1 VGVNKQQLTVLAI
14 VAGLAVFIGAGIALL
29 ASSGGNNDQS
39 IRTGGSTSSSSSP
52 DTTTSTFAVSTSSA
66 PPVTIGP
73 LATLPAITPG
83 STQVVVPRTTTTRP
97 PVTTTRP
104 PATTTRPS
112 VTTTTAAPSGD
123 VGISNTEI
131 RVAVI
136 TDETGTYNGMRAWAR
151 SVNHRGGVAGRKI
164 RLDPFNPHGTTAG
177 YLDAVRTACSRDFS
191 IVGSLSFAD
200 APTASA
206 DCAAIPDVP
215 VEAVADEHA
224 IAANTYP
231 AFPHRS
237 TAPEIGPYRWLA
249 DHVSGCCSQFVL
261 VPDTEPARTRTL
273 AALDA
278 ATGAGFTRAGTA
290 DIAAGDPSSRYD
302 EIVGTIADT
311 HATFASSGLG
321 LDSTVLL
328 RQSEQS
334 HATDVKAWYCDAS
347 CYDTAFIAKGAD
359 AVDQEYI
366 SIETTPL
373 GDHTP
378 ALRRYARSAVRSGD
392 VATYAGLRGYVAG
405 TLFENAAAHVVADH
419 GHDGLT
425 RARLLDALAGTHA
438 FTAGGIVGP
447 TDIGQRAPNG
457 CLVML
462 KVRNGG
468 FKRVDPTAK
477 GSLDCAPG
485 NIVVVGP

>member
-1 VGVNKQQLTVLAI
+1 V
-14 VAGLAVFIGAGIALL
+14 
-29 ASSGGNNDQS
+29 
-39 IRTGGSTSSSSSP
+39 TSKP
-52 DTTTSTFAVSTSSA
+52 L
-66 PPVTIGP
+66 VTQP
-73 LATLPAITPG
+73 ITPG
-83 STQVVVPRTTTTRP
+83 STQVVVQTTRPPVTTTRP

-104 PATTTRPS
+104 P
-112 VTTTTAAPSGD
+112 VTTTTAAPAGE
-123 VGISNTEI
+123 VGISDSEI
-131 RVAVI
+131 RIAVI
-136 TDETGTYNGMRAWAR
+136 TDGGGSYQGMRAWAR
-151 SVNHRGGVAGRKI
+151 SVNRRGGIAGRKI
-164 RLDPFNPHGTTAG
+164 HLDPFNAHGSATE
-177 YLDAVRTACSRDFS
+177 YLDAVRTACGRDFA

-200 APTASA
+200 APSASA

-215 VEAVADEHA
+215 VEAIADEHA
-224 IAANTYP
+224 VAANTYP

-237 TAPEIGPYRWLA
+237 TSPEIGPYRWLA
-249 DHVSGCCSQFVL
+249 DHVDGCCAQFVL

-273 AALDA
+273 AAVDA
-278 ATGAGFTRAGTA
+278 ASGAGFTRAGTT
-290 DIAAGDPSSRYD
+290 DISAGDPSSRYA

-347 CYDTAFIAKGAD
+347 CYDPSFIANGAD
-359 AVDQEYI
+359 AVEQEYI

-373 GDHTP
+373 ADHTT
-378 ALRRYARSAVRSGD
+378 ALRRYIRSTVRAGD

-405 TLFENAAAHVVADH
+405 VLFEDAAAQVVNDH

-425 RARLLDALAGTHA
+425 RARLLDALAGIHA

-457 CLVML
+457 CFVML
-462 KVRNGG
+462 KVRNGS
-468 FKRVDPTAK
+468 FKRVNPTAK
-477 GSLDCAPG
+477 GTLDCSPG
-485 NIVVVGP
+485 NLVEVGP